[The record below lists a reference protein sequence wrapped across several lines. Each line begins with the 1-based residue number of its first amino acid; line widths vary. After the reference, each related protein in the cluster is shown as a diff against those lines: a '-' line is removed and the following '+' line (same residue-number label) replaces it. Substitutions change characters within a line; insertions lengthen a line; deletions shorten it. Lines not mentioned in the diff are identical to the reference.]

1 MKLGAVVVVLLT
13 LAACG
18 SPTSSRASSAP
29 RTAASAL
36 PTYSSPASNARQS
49 PPQSFRTALTCVH
62 QPLPGNALALFRN
75 VYESQA
81 PLGVLDVSVPTA
93 PVLDCALSPARGG
106 RFLSATRIAFWTEDY
121 LGVADLA
128 TGVVSQTARLPAAAQ
143 NGAFSADGTAFAYRV
158 MDEAGGVTGHL
169 LVHGTDRTLYSQEPV
184 GGHGGPGPDFGPY
197 DQMSFSADGTEFL
210 DYMLFR
216 PPSGPSNLV
225 VYRLD
230 GSLAF
235 DLGGSIGVWAATGHS
250 LYFTLPSSSSP
261 TIKELDQ
268 LDSQGL
274 QHIVSSRLNGYWWPV
289 LSPDGASIVYNVPD
303 NSVPDCGGL
312 PHLWSVDLQMGSTA
326 ELSNAV
332 SSTPAFVGPM
342 TVWSNEERLG
352 PCGLGGPSVQT
363 GMILALDLKT
373 GAESRVDLSFYRDLT
388 GSPAQYVTSAWVLDI
403 R

>member
-1 MKLGAVVVVLLT
+1 MRLGFALVVLLT

-18 SPTSSRASSAP
+18 SSTSSRVSSAP
-29 RTAASAL
+29 RASASAI

-49 PPQSFRTALTCVH
+49 TPQSFSTELTCAH
-62 QPLPGNALALFRN
+62 QPVPGNRLVLFRN
-75 VYESQA
+75 VYDSQM

-93 PVLDCALSPARGG
+93 PVLDCALSPAQGG
-106 RFLSATRIAFWTEDY
+106 RFLSATKIAFWIEDY

-158 MDEAGGVTGHL
+158 LDDAGGVTGHL
-169 LVHGTDRTLYSQEPV
+169 FMHGTDRTIYSQEPM

-197 DQMSFSADGTEFL
+197 DQVSFSADGTEFV

-216 PPSGPSNLV
+216 PPSGPSNLA
-225 VYRLD
+225 VYHLD

-235 DLGGSIGVWAATGHS
+235 ELGGSIGVWGATGHS
-250 LYFTLPSSSSP
+250 LYFTVPSSSSQ

-268 LDSQGL
+268 LDFNGL
-274 QHIVSSRLNGYWWPV
+274 QHSVSSRLNGYWWPV
-289 LSPDGASIVYNVPD
+289 LSPDGASIVYNVAD

-312 PHLWSVDLQMGSTA
+312 QHLWSVDLQTGNTTQ
-326 ELSNAV
+326 LSKAV
-332 SSTPAFVGPM
+332 SSTPAFVGPK
-342 TVWSNEERLG
+342 TVWSNEEQLG

-363 GMILALDLKT
+363 GMILAHDLNT
-373 GAESRVDLSFYRDLT
+373 GADSRVDLSFYRDLT
-388 GSPAQYVTSAWVLDI
+388 GSPAQYVTAAWVLDI